1 MQCYLQTPVTCATSL
16 SIRLCGSDYH
26 TIMKRISW
34 FQQALKVDPSPK
46 IVQLLSSL
54 PLVLSCPVQPRGKR
68 GIHAHQTASAE
79 QPSENTNPASSL
91 LEAASIAD
99 RGIRVCHQRQRESRK
114 LGDATYQPMY
124 SRALTVQS
132 PSSL

>member
-26 TIMKRISW
+26 AIMKRISW
-34 FQQALKVDPSPK
+34 FQQALKSRPSPK

-54 PLVLSCPVQPRGKR
+54 PLVLSCQFN
-68 GIHAHQTASAE
+68 HAVKKAFMHIRQLPQSSHAE
-79 QPSENTNPASSL
+79 DTNPASSP

-99 RGIRVCHQRQRESRK
+99 RGVRVCHQRQRESRK

-124 SRALTVQS
+124 SRALTAQS
-132 PSSL
+132 PSSQ